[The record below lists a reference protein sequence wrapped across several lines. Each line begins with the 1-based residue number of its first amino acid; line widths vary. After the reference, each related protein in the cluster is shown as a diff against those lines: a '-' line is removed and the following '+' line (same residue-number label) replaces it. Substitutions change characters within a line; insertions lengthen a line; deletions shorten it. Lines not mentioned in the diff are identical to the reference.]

1 MNLNRR
7 HFLLGSA
14 ASAALV
20 GCAST
25 KIAPRTPLVFFSGL

>member
-14 ASAALV
+14 ASVALV
-20 GCAST
+20 GSAST
-25 KIAPRTPLVFFSGL
+25 KIAPRKLAAG